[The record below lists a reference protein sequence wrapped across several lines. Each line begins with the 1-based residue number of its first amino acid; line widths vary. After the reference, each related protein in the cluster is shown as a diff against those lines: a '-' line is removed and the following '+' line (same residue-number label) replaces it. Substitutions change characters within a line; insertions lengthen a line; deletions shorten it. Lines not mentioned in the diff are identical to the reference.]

1 MPTFVGAFDMDS
13 TEIGGKSYRLASYPK
28 GALAGQPRATLWS
41 QIEAMMPPMAA
52 VTGDVPWDQYTTMTV
67 FDESFGGGSALEHS
81 NSHLGVYHP
90 GFIGSTILASIT
102 AHEISH
108 AWNVKRIRPEQLWPY
123 DYGRQMPTELL
134 WVSEGITDYYADLAL
149 VRGEIIDAQGFYG
162 LTQGKIGTVNNTV
175 PVALEDASL
184 TAWIGPTDGTASI
197 YYPKGSL
204 AGFML
209 DILIRDS
216 SDNERSLDDVMK
228 AMYEGAYEQGR
239 GFSEE
244 MWWEAVRAAANGRS
258 FEQLHHAYIDGRDA
272 FPWAEL
278 LPLAG
283 LEWFEETTSVARIG
297 ISSST
302 DETGVHIVSVVP
314 GGSGALAGVQP
325 GDDLIELGG
334 IVIEDA
340 SFGARFRA
348 RYGNQPAGTPYDVV
362 VDRAGE
368 RLTLSTTL
376 QFADVVNARIQEAAD
391 ANEKALRIR
400 NGILTGSTGR

>member
-1 MPTFVGAFDMDS
+1 
-13 TEIGGKSYRLASYPK
+13 
-28 GALAGQPRATLWS
+28 
-41 QIEAMMPPMAA
+41 
-52 VTGDVPWDQYTTMTV
+52 
-67 FDESFGGGSALEHS
+67 
-81 NSHLGVYHP
+81 
-90 GFIGSTILASIT
+90 
-102 AHEISH
+102 
-108 AWNVKRIRPEQLWPY
+108 
-123 DYGRQMPTELL
+123 
-134 WVSEGITDYYADLAL
+134 
-149 VRGEIIDAQGFYG
+149 
-162 LTQGKIGTVNNTV
+162 
-175 PVALEDASL
+175 
-184 TAWIGPTDGTASI
+184 
-197 YYPKGSL
+197 
-204 AGFML
+204 
-209 DILIRDS
+209 
-216 SDNERSLDDVMK
+216 MK

-258 FEQLHHAYIDGRDA
+258 FEQFHDAYIDGRDA

-278 LPLAG
+278 LPL
-283 LEWFEETTSVARIG
+283 EWFEATTSVARIG

-314 GGSGALAGVQP
+314 GGSGALAGVKP

>member
-1 MPTFVGAFDMDS
+1 
-13 TEIGGKSYRLASYPK
+13 
-28 GALAGQPRATLWS
+28 
-41 QIEAMMPPMAA
+41 
-52 VTGDVPWDQYTTMTV
+52 
-67 FDESFGGGSALEHS
+67 
-81 NSHLGVYHP
+81 
-90 GFIGSTILASIT
+90 
-102 AHEISH
+102 
-108 AWNVKRIRPEQLWPY
+108 
-123 DYGRQMPTELL
+123 
-134 WVSEGITDYYADLAL
+134 
-149 VRGEIIDAQGFYG
+149 
-162 LTQGKIGTVNNTV
+162 
-175 PVALEDASL
+175 
-184 TAWIGPTDGTASI
+184 
-197 YYPKGSL
+197 
-204 AGFML
+204 
-209 DILIRDS
+209 
-216 SDNERSLDDVMK
+216 MK

-258 FEQLHHAYIDGRDA
+258 FERFHDAYIDGRDA

-283 LEWFEETTSVARIG
+283 LEWFEATTSVARIG